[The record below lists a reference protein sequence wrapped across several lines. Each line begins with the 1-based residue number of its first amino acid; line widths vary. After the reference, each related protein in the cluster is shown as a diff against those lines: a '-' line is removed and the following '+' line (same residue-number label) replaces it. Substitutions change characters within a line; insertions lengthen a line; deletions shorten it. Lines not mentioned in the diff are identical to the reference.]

1 VKLPTPPKPWD
12 IRPKAVTGSAD
23 SNAVYRAVGMALTSW
38 EFIETALADIFSVVV
53 GEAAIGFIPRTPASM
68 AYGTIVGF
76 GGRADMLDAAA
87 RGFFRLSDK
96 EKRNADFA
104 QATNQIQGQFEVL
117 LKEARAFAARRND
130 IAHGQV
136 NSDKHG
142 SYLYPPFYSTKKFP
156 MTDSDFATIHDVAA
170 YCYTADDIHFY
181 RQCFEDLYDRLN
193 ECRGNIRDIAVLRK
207 TRKPS

>member
-1 VKLPTPPKPWD
+1 
-12 IRPKAVTGSAD
+12 
-23 SNAVYRAVGMALTSW
+23 MALTSW

-117 LKEARAFAARRND
+117 LKEARAFAARQND

-136 NSDKHG
+136 NSDKHLTVHIRSCHRLSPLDAG
-142 SYLYPPFYSTKKFP
+142 RMYDPFRGTASAPCRRLAIAFWPQSHNNYAWPST
-156 MTDSDFATIHDVAA
+156 I
-170 YCYTADDIHFY
+170 ADLTHF
-181 RQCFEDLYDRLN
+181 
-193 ECRGNIRDIAVLRK
+193 
-207 TRKPS
+207 